1 MKAWEDKTVRDTT
14 YIRDAVY
21 NATINAN
28 RKKRQRFIK
37 LWRKSGKLNANKV
50 DDYKDKV
57 SSIKEI
63 EKHEDKSWIDKVL
76 AGAGIKKKPKN
87 KAGAKN
93 DTSRNIK
100 N

>member
-1 MKAWEDKTVRDTT
+1 MRAWEDKTVRDTT

-37 LWRKSGKLNANKV
+37 LWRKSGKLNANKAE
-50 DDYKDKV
+50 DYKDKID
-57 SSIKEI
+57 SIKEI

-76 AGAGIKKKPKN
+76 AGAGIKKKQKTRREQ
-87 KAGAKN
+87 N
-93 DTSRNIK
+93 DKSNIK